1 MKYTYTLK
9 MTGNYNS
16 PVNMEQVDIDVEYW
30 SRYGKTDQIILNPN
44 PEDYE
49 FTIWPNYTEY
59 GYDCY
64 QNEGKVFGTFY
75 YPWCGTSEGEMRFVF
90 MRPGTNEIVEQFQP
104 IDIKTNG
111 AWDGN
116 VSSAM

>member
-49 FTIWPNYTEY
+49 FTIGRIIRNMAMTVIKM
-59 GYDCY
+59 
-64 QNEGKVFGTFY
+64 KVKYLVHSTILGVAHQKEK
-75 YPWCGTSEGEMRFVF
+75 CGLYL
-90 MRPGTNEIVEQFQP
+90 
-104 IDIKTNG
+104 
-111 AWDGN
+111 
-116 VSSAM
+116 